1 MNKPICL
8 VASLLML
15 AASAP
20 ADAQDFGAVI
30 AQSPPAA
37 LFRVL
42 RDKLTGNPPQPVI
55 MQQESDV
62 ASHEDTVYP
71 SASIDNGPAR
81 PEEVLSARSKAIM
94 AERDSYGALK
104 TPTICTDCAR

>member
-1 MNKPICL
+1 MKKNIHL
-8 VASLLML
+8 AASLLML
-15 AASAP
+15 VASAP

-37 LFRVL
+37 VLRAL
-42 RDKLTGNPPQPVI
+42 RDKLTGGSPQPVI
-55 MQQESDV
+55 TQQDADI
-62 ASHEDTVYP
+62 ASHGPDVVDLSST
-71 SASIDNGPAR
+71 DQGPAR

-94 AERDSYGALK
+94 AERDAYGAQK

>member
-8 VASLLML
+8 AASLLML
-15 AASAP
+15 VASAP

-37 LFRVL
+37 LFRAL
-42 RDKLTGNPPQPVI
+42 RDKLTGTPQPVI

-71 SASIDNGPAR
+71 SASIDSGPAR
-81 PEEVLSARSKAIM
+81 PDEVLSARSRAIM
-94 AERDSYGALK
+94 AERDAYGALK

>member
-1 MNKPICL
+1 MNKQICL
-8 VASLLML
+8 AASLMML

-20 ADAQDFGAVI
+20 ADAQDFGAAI

-37 LFRVL
+37 VFRAL
-42 RDKLTGNPPQPVI
+42 RDKLTGTPPQPVI
-55 MQQESDV
+55 LQETDV
-62 ASHEDTVYP
+62 GSHGQDVVDL
-71 SASIDNGPAR
+71 SSVDQGPAR

-94 AERDSYGALK
+94 AERDAYGALN